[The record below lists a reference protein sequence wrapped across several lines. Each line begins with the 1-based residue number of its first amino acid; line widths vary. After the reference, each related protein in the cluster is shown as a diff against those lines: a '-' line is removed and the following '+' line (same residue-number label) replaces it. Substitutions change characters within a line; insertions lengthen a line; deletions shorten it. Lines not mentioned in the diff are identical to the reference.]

1 MHFDF
6 YVEFVPKF
14 MKMLKESR
22 NNLNI
27 VWTYGPF
34 IVVSLRSF
42 FIREEP
48 ISYFPPSFSLVSRVQ
63 KIGRPLPVWMQST
76 EICMRTEG
84 DHRRPLWTFLFFL
97 SFFFLSTPQSQ
108 ITESFHSE
116 NSVIFSCLI
125 SSSFTLKNKLNFTLE
140 MTSFNDCLNS
150 NKGSRVDN

>member
-1 MHFDF
+1 M
-6 YVEFVPKF
+6 
-14 MKMLKESR
+14 
-22 NNLNI
+22 NI
-27 VWTYGPF
+27 RPIHRCLFKKLLHQGGTY
-34 IVVSLRSF
+34 LL
-42 FIREEP
+42 
-48 ISYFPPSFSLVSRVQ
+48 FPPFLFFGLASPKDRSA
-63 KIGRPLPVWMQST
+63 VWMQST

-108 ITESFHSE
+108 ITESFHGE

-150 NKGSRVDN
+150 HKGSRVNN